1 MKHNIHV
8 VPLMLVFPFKP
19 EGLKPRQISDRT
31 VAQNQLS
38 GAGGFKRL
46 DPVYLSVHVLFLIK
60 PALTGADGLAV
71 NLEHRSVLV
80 NSIHGY

>member
-46 DPVYLSVHVLFLIK
+46 DPVYLSVHVLF
-60 PALTGADGLAV
+60 
-71 NLEHRSVLV
+71 
-80 NSIHGY
+80 